1 MGRRAITM
9 CKIQDN
15 MQDETM
21 HGGTGLLLLQRVR
34 QLQKLRKCL

>member
-9 CKIQDN
+9 RKIQDN

-21 HGGTGLLLLQRVR
+21 HGGSGLLLLQRM
-34 QLQKLRKCL
+34 